1 MSCRRIACAAS
12 IFLTTLLFGV
22 SLVVAEEDAKEN
34 AGSPRPN
41 FVVVILDDVSPED
54 LGCYGHP
61 HVRTPRLD
69 DWAKGAMRFDAA
81 FLTCSSCSPSRCS
94 ILTGRYPHATGA
106 AELHQPLPAEQ
117 ATIAGLLKQAGYYT
131 ACAGKWHLGEPAKK
145 DFDLVVGGGA
155 SGCENWTK
163 TLAERPKD
171 RPFFLWLAA
180 FDAHRPYQPGAID
193 EPHSIEE
200 AVVPPYLPDVPATRR
215 DLALYYDE
223 ISRTD
228 RYFGEVID
236 ELKRQG
242 VYDETF
248 VVFMADNGRPFPRC
262 KTTVYDSGVKTPFVV
277 SFPRLIDEGSV
288 NRRLVSSIDLAPTIA
303 KLAGLPK
310 QATFQG
316 KSLLPTLRDVNA
328 GVRDYVYAE
337 HNWHDYRAFERS
349 VRSERWLYIANATPE
364 LTASPPADAVRS
376 PTFQAMVVR
385 ERNGEL
391 PEEQRGCFVA
401 PRQNEELYD
410 VLADPHQL
418 TNLAGEPAHAE
429 TLRKLRSVQQEWA
442 RETGDVPVE
451 QVMPEKLTPD
461 KFDRLTGEPLAK
473 EKE

>member
-1 MSCRRIACAAS
+1 MNCRPLACAALTFLATLSFCVS
-12 IFLTTLLFGV
+12 IAAGYE
-22 SLVVAEEDAKEN
+22 APAAN
-34 AGSPRPN
+34 GSPRPN

-69 DWAKGAMRFDAA
+69 EWAKRAVHFDAA

-106 AELHQPLPAEQ
+106 AELHQPLPPDQ
-117 ATIAGLLKQAGYYT
+117 VTIAGLLKKAGYYT

-145 DFDLVVGGGA
+145 DFDLVVAGGP

-180 FDAHRPYQPGAID
+180 LDAHRPYPGGAID
-193 EPHSIEE
+193 PPHAVEDV
-200 AVVPPYLPDVPATRR
+200 VVPPYLPDNLETRG

-223 ISRTD
+223 LARAD
-228 RYFGEVID
+228 RYFGEVLD
-236 ELKRQG
+236 ELKRRG
-242 VYDETF
+242 VYENTF
-248 VVFMADNGRPFPRC
+248 VLFMADNGRSFPRC

-277 SFPRLIDEGSV
+277 SYPPVTGEGGV
-288 NRRLVSSIDLAPTIA
+288 NRQLVSSLDLAPTIA
-303 KLAGLPK
+303 ELAGLPT
-310 QATFQG
+310 QPTFQG
-316 KSLLPTLRDVNA
+316 KSLLPTLKDVDA
-328 GVRDYVYAE
+328 GVRDFVYSE

-364 LTASPPADAVRS
+364 LTGSPPADAVRS
-376 PTFQAMVVR
+376 PTFQELVTL

-401 PRQNEELYD
+401 PRPKEELYD

-418 TNLAGEPAHAE
+418 TNLAGDPAHAQ
-429 TLRKLRSVQQEWA
+429 TLAKLRVVQREWA
-442 RETGDVPVE
+442 RETGDVAIDE
-451 QVMPEKLTPD
+451 VMPDELTPD
-461 KFDRLTGEPLAK
+461 KFDRRTGEPLAK
-473 EKE
+473 EKK